1 MVAQLS
7 ERKLITI
14 ETRSGEE
21 VWSIHRSL
29 QAKILQDLNR
39 DPQKRERVYT
49 QAFLLVRKRFPLPS
63 PIQVP
68 EPSKWPACRRYLPHV
83 LSLRKIFTGPILTII
98 PSVRLAQLFSD
109 GGIGLWERGMTNEG
123 LDLLKSAE
131 SILDQLG
138 SHEDLLRA
146 NIHVIISLLLQD
158 SDLSHLAECKTRIRT
173 ALDIRKEYH
182 SKVAP
187 ELYTKNDEI
196 LLYNAW
202 SDYACV
208 LLQYNNF
215 QEAEPIFTS
224 CYEKYMTWGPGIEIP
239 YEYAKYYHHMAFC
252 LMYQRK
258 FAEAIDLAEQGL
270 HWVTIATGQSAAHNR
285 WKFDLA
291 CIVLQSGDLIR
302 GLKLHEEILD
312 SRNEQHGSSAFLTL
326 QSWYAV
332 GAAQAY
338 LGKLS
343 DAE

>member
-7 ERKLITI
+7 RRKLITI

-49 QAFLLVRKRFPLPS
+49 QAFLLVRKRFPSPS

-83 LSLRKIFTGPILTII
+83 LSFRKIFTGSIFTIA
-98 PSVRLAQLFSD
+98 PSVKLARLFSD
-109 GGIGLWERGMTNEG
+109 GGIGFWERRITSEG

-131 SILDQLG
+131 SILDQLD

-146 NIHVIISLLLQD
+146 NIHVIMSLLLQD
-158 SDLSHLAECKTRIRT
+158 SGLTYLAECKARIGT
-173 ALDIRKEYH
+173 ALNIRKEYH
-182 SKVAP
+182 NKTAP
-187 ELYTKNDEI
+187 EQYTKNDEI

-215 QEAEPIFTS
+215 QEAEPIFAL
-224 CYEKYMTWGPGIEIP
+224 CFEKYKKWGPENEIP

-252 LMYQRK
+252 FMYQRK
-258 FAEAIDLAEQGL
+258 FTEAIDLAEQGL
-270 HWVTIATGQSAAHNR
+270 HWVTIATGHSAAYNR

-291 CIVLQSGDLIR
+291 CIVLQSGDLVKA
-302 GLKLHEEILD
+302 LKLHEEILH
-312 SRNEQHGSSAFLTL
+312 SRKEQHGSSAFLTL